1 MKLEAHPEESSSRTR
16 GTSTSCIMRI
26 QRSVAHTCNGL
37 RPGAAKSEIWQ
48 AEGGGGVEGRT
59 NHLPLGS
66 RCPNR
71 DPRKLWENIKKK
83 RRPAFLTSSSYTTP
97 HRYTPFT
104 ATQAA
109 PLKVLPSPAVHP
121 TTDHCLAP

>member
-48 AEGGGGVEGRT
+48 AEGGGGWRAGRT
-59 NHLPLGS
+59 IFRSDHDAQTGT
-66 RCPNR
+66 
-71 DPRKLWENIKKK
+71 
-83 RRPAFLTSSSYTTP
+83 PANYGKT
-97 HRYTPFT
+97 
-104 ATQAA
+104 
-109 PLKVLPSPAVHP
+109 
-121 TTDHCLAP
+121 